1 MSLSAINSTG
11 GTANF
16 FMRTPGGTVSV
27 NYNCLISNFQASNSV
42 AMIDT
47 TTFCDAGTTKQ
58 EKGLQVWS
66 GSISGVLK
74 KGTGGASTLANGIP
88 FMPID
93 DWQDVPCT
101 FVLDTGCTLAG
112 TFDFN
117 TANLGLAVN
126 SVGGLSVFFQSTGD
140 VTVTWDTTS

>member
-16 FMRTPGGTVSV
+16 FLRTPGGTVSV

-66 GSISGVLK
+66 G
-74 KGTGGASTLANGIP
+74 
-88 FMPID
+88 
-93 DWQDVPCT
+93 
-101 FVLDTGCTLAG
+101 CTLAG

-117 TANLGLAVN
+117 TSNLGLAVN
-126 SVGGLSVFFQSTGD
+126 SVGGFSVFFQSTGD